1 VQWRRS
7 NRARHVGLR
16 IDPCAGSVIVT
27 LPRRT
32 ARQEGVA
39 LLATHAA
46 WIAERLA
53 ALPPAV
59 RFAEGAFITFG
70 GRRIRI
76 RSIDKS
82 PGVTNILG
90 QELVVFCQKQDLPL
104 HVAKFLQAEAQA
116 RFEALVAM
124 KAARMGVRPRR
135 VLLKD
140 MRSRWGS
147 CTADRTLTFSW
158 RLVMA
163 PRFVQDYVIGHEVAH
178 LRHMNHGN
186 QFHALERELTR
197 FAEPARVW
205 LRRYGAGLLRVG

>member
-1 VQWRRS
+1 
-7 NRARHVGLR
+7 LR

-46 WIAERLA
+46 WVAERLA

-59 RFAEGAFITFG
+59 RFVEGAFITFG

-76 RSIDKS
+76 RSLDEGAAATRLI
-82 PGVTNILG
+82 GR
-90 QELVVFCQKQDLPL
+90 ELVVVGKKQDLPL
-104 HVAKFLQAEAQA
+104 HVANFLHSEAKA
-116 RFEALVAM
+116 RFDALVAV
-124 KAARMGVRPRR
+124 KAARIGVRPRR

-140 MRSRWGS
+140 LRSRWGS
-147 CTADRTLTFSW
+147 CTTDRTLTFSW

-178 LRHMNHGN
+178 LRHMNHGP
-186 QFHALERELTR
+186 QFYALERELTR
-197 FAEPARVW
+197 FAEPARLW
-205 LRRYGAGLLRVG
+205 LKRYGVGLLRMG